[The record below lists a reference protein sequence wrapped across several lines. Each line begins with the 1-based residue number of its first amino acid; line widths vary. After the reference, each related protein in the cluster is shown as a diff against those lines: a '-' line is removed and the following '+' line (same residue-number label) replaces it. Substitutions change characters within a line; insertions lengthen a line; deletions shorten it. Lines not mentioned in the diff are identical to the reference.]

1 MLLCAD
7 NFSDQNGARIPGWL
21 ELDQLF
27 QKLPV
32 AGLFATNERSGFIFC
47 VLRSFLCDEF
57 FFTFAKVPRK

>member
-1 MLLCAD
+1 VLKIFLTKKWA
-7 NFSDQNGARIPGWL
+7 GIPGWL